1 MRADKG
7 SVAYRFS
14 RREDAPLLVRLYN
27 DSFRG
32 DYLRYG
38 QCPGYGKTVQQMEES
53 IEQYP
58 KQIILN
64 KGNPVGVLSARELE
78 DGVVC
83 LGCLCVIPEYQGKG
97 IGTLAMEQLERMFP
111 NRKRIELITPAD
123 KAENIRFYTQRCGFE
138 LVGEEMDG
146 AVRVAKLVK
155 KQSRKSQGEKE
166 L

>member
-1 MRADKG
+1 MCGNSICQGLVSFRPANH
-7 SVAYRFS
+7 
-14 RREDAPLLVRLYN
+14 EDAALLVRLYN

-38 QCPGYGKTVQQMEES
+38 QCPGYGRTVQQMEKS
-53 IEQYP
+53 IDHYP
-58 KQIILN
+58 KQIILYEY
-64 KGNPVGVLSARELE
+64 KPVGVLSARELE

-123 KAENIRFYTQRCGFE
+123 KTENIRFYTQRCGFE
-138 LVGEEMDG
+138 LMGEEMDG

-155 KQSRKSQGEKE
+155 TQSRKT
-166 L
+166 

>member
-14 RREDAPLLVRLYN
+14 RREDAPLLVQLYN
-27 DSFRG
+27 DSFRA

-64 KGNPVGVLSARELE
+64 KGNPVGVLSARELG
-78 DGVVC
+78 DDVVY

-146 AVRVAKLVK
+146 AVRVVKLVK
-155 KQSRKSQGEKE
+155 NTKQ
-166 L
+166 